1 MYGIIF
7 LLKELCVVNE
17 QLKSEEIS
25 IEIKLEL
32 LKICNNVMNNTCTPN
47 ELIKDLEK
55 LVSRINLSIQGDIL

>member
-1 MYGIIF
+1 V
-7 LLKELCVVNE
+7 EE
-17 QLKSEEIS
+17 QLKSKEIN
-25 IEIKLEL
+25 IEVKLEL